1 MPATKRNKNGPVTRS
16 QKASD
21 KLDITTYTT
30 LNAKPDKP
38 IQVVSKRGLKSDP
51 KVYEELEKKF
61 ERIEAKRKQQE
72 AEQNEGLKT
81 EKLHISPE
89 IWDRRNTIFFI
100 THFNVFLYATC
111 FFIQVG
117 TMPVRLSLI
126 ILPYKTC
133 WDCHEFFT

>member
-126 ILPYKTC
+126 TLPYKTC
-133 WDCHEFFT
+133 WDCHEYFT

>member
-38 IQVVSKRGLKSDP
+38 IQVVSKRGSKSDP

-81 EKLHISPE
+81 EKLHISPD

-100 THFNVFLYATC
+100 THF
-111 FFIQVG
+111 I
-117 TMPVRLSLI
+117 
-126 ILPYKTC
+126 
-133 WDCHEFFT
+133 